1 MLSRPFVAPFPHAQ
15 RSPWYRKVFIGG
27 VLVTIIMPLLD
38 YLMQEYLTGKVL
50 DVYRVGSGLAA
61 VVEDEETHERYCVE
75 FRDGYAGASLENFF
89 GLLKERFGGI
99 TEHLEKL
106 ISEGDY
112 VALTVSYSKG
122 PLRQAYAIHSVS
134 RSSAYRNAGRVMSF
148 SRSHGSYRA

>member
-1 MLSRPFVAPFPHAQ
+1 
-15 RSPWYRKVFIGG
+15 
-27 VLVTIIMPLLD
+27 MPLLD

-75 FRDGYAGASLENFF
+75 FRDGYAGASLDNFF
-89 GLLKERFGGI
+89 GLLKERFAGKS
-99 TEHLEKL
+99 EQLERL

-122 PLRQAYAIHSVS
+122 PLRQAYAVHSVS
-134 RSSAYRNAGRVMSF
+134 RPNTYRNASRVMNYP
-148 SRSHGSYRA
+148 RSHGSYRG